1 VQVLRRA
8 VSNVRAAGLGQS
20 SHLTS
25 GQRRNSY
32 RRSEGARLLRHVLEM
47 IGGIGDLDRTI
58 TAIEV
63 LAEMEKAGD
72 VEGMLKIMEKMGIN

>member
-1 VQVLRRA
+1 
-8 VSNVRAAGLGQS
+8 
-20 SHLTS
+20 
-25 GQRRNSY
+25 
-32 RRSEGARLLRHVLEM
+32 M